1 MNDGDKKVITD
12 GDIPKI
18 TTDQGDDYATHCQLK
33 KHYEMIAID
42 LAKQQPLDADPKSN
56 TIN

>member
-1 MNDGDKKVITD
+1 MTFQKLQLIKEMITLMITD
-12 GDIPKI
+12 
-18 TTDQGDDYATHCQLK
+18 CLLK

-42 LAKQQPLDADPKSN
+42 LGKQQPLDADPKSN